1 MQQAIVNLLD
11 NAADTDSGPVEINVD
26 WDEHWATLRIRDR
39 GPGIAPEERE
49 LIFQRFWRRDRNQ
62 QGSTGLGLSI
72 VQRIVELHGASI
84 VVENR
89 VLGGAE
95 FSLHFVS
102 ADKTA

>member
-1 MQQAIVNLLD
+1 MKAHIASGNGKG
-11 NAADTDSGPVEINVD
+11 ADGRLHAVPE
-26 WDEHWATLRIRDR
+26 A
-39 GPGIAPEERE
+39 APEAPALES
-49 LIFQRFWRRDRNQ
+49 RNQ

-84 VVENR
+84 AVENR

-95 FSLHFVS
+95 FSLHFVA